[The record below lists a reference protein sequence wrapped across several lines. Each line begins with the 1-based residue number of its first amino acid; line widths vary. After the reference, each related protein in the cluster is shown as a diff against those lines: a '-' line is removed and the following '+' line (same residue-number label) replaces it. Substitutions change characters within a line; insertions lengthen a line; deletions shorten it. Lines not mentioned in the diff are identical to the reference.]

1 MGNGKVKSIEL
12 ALQGGGAH
20 GAFTWGVLDR
30 LLADDRLAIEGISG
44 TSAGAM
50 NAVVLAAGMTEGGR
64 SGARTALE
72 AFWRA
77 VSDAARWSPLKRTPL
92 DKLTG
97 SWSLD
102 SSPAFILFDLM
113 SRMVSPYDVNP
124 MDINPLRD
132 LLRGLVDF
140 DAVRRCDRVKLFI
153 NATNV
158 RSGKVRVF
166 RNPEIDAEVVLA
178 SACLPFLFQAVE
190 IGGEAYWDGGY
201 MGNPTLYPLVEE
213 CDATDMI
220 IVQINPV
227 YRPEVPRSARDIM
240 NRLNEI
246 SFNATLIKEVRAVH
260 QIAKLVAAHELDAG
274 NYKAMHIHRIHANDE
289 MLDLGVSSKMN
300 AEWAFLE
307 HLHDIGFEAADRWLG
322 VNYKHIGARS
332 TEDLEAIYLDGRD
345 GHHGGQFL

>member
-1 MGNGKVKSIEL
+1 MGNGEVKSVEL

-64 SGARTALE
+64 PGARTALE
-72 AFWRA
+72 EFWRA
-77 VSDAARWSPLKRTPL
+77 VSDAARWSPLRRTPL

-132 LLRGLVDF
+132 LLRALVDF

-166 RNPEIDAEVVLA
+166 RNAEIDAEVVLA

-190 IGGEAYWDGGY
+190 IDGEAYWDGGY
-201 MGNPTLYPLVEE
+201 MGNPTLYPLVED
-213 CDATDMI
+213 CDAEDMI

-227 YRPEVPRSARDIM
+227 YRPDVPRTARDIM

-246 SFNATLIKEVRAVH
+246 SFNSTLIKEVRAVH
-260 QIAKLVAAHELDAG
+260 QIAKLVEAHELDAG
-274 NYKAMHIHRIHANDE
+274 SYKTMRIHRIHANDE

-307 HLHDIGFEAADRWLG
+307 HLHDIGVETADRWLAA
-322 VNYKHIGARS
+322 NYGHIGTRS
-332 TEDLEAIYLDGRD
+332 TEDLEAIYLDGRG